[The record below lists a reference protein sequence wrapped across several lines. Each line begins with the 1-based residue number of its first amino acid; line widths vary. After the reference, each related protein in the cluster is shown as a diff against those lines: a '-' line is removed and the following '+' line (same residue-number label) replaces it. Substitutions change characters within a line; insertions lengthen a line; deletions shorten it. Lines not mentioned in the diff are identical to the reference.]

1 MRAFKGVESSFS
13 QLSSNPRFLISF
25 WCKEKVAGCIDDWVE
40 FVENHVLSI
49 LYFLA
54 YPLHMANLSMF
65 LDEICSLDF

>member
-40 FVENHVLSI
+40 FVENHVFVDSLLFGIS
-49 LYFLA
+49 LA
-54 YPLHMANLSMF
+54 YGQFVHVF
-65 LDEICSLDF
+65 G